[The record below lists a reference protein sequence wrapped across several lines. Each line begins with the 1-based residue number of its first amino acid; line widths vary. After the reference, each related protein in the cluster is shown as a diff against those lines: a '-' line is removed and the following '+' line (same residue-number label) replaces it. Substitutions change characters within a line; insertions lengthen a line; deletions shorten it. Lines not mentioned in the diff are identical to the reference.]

1 MVIPVGPPLGQQH
14 LTVVERA
21 ADGWVNTRQLF
32 PVCFGVQFWPPRLG
46 WSIMAVNATTA
57 AP

>member
-21 ADGWVNTRQLF
+21 ADGRVKTRQLF
-32 PVCFGVQFWPPRLG
+32 PVRFVPLTGQHP
-46 WSIMAVNATTA
+46 
-57 AP
+57 